1 MERRRREAVG
11 RADLSADLTGAVLV
25 QLVIDGD
32 VGRIGRKS
40 ANQARVTGLSPEEGI
55 QCTSTDKREF
65 LLLGDTLR
73 TEPRRRQE
81 LVLVEPSPDGIFV
94 VQREEDGVRTPLGEC

>member
-11 RADLSADLTGAVLV
+11 RADLSAHLTGAVLV

-40 ANQARVTGLSPEEGI
+40 ANQARVTGLRPEEGI
-55 QCTSTDKREF
+55 NDTSTDKTQF

-81 LVLVEPSPDGIFV
+81 LVPVEPSPDGLFV
-94 VQREEDGVRTPLGEC
+94 VQGEEDGVRTTLGEC